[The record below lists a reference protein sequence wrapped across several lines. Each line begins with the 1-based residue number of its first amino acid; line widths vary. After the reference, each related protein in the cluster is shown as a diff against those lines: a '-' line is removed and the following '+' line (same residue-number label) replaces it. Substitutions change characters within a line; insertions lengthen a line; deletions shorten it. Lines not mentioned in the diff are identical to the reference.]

1 MASITILG
9 GTGHQ
14 GGGLARRFAAAGA
27 RVIVG
32 SRDPE
37 HARGIVTGWNTPGH
51 PIEVA
56 GNAEAVDRGEVIVLA
71 VPFTSIDA
79 LLGEVGSHVN
89 AGAVVID
96 VTVPVTFA
104 GGRMTMLEVA
114 EGSASEHIRARL
126 PENVVLGVAF
136 KTLPA
141 HVLGDPRKPLDC
153 DEFVCGDSEV
163 ARTHAIALVEL
174 LEGLRAVDVGPLMR
188 ARSIEHMTALAIAI
202 NQRHKTHD
210 ARFRVVGLT
219 GVDLKVVNKD
229 VGAEGD
235 EAMRNRRS
243 EDHEGH
249 SS

>member
-1 MASITILG
+1 MATIAILG

-14 GGGLARRFAAAGA
+14 GGGLAQRFAAAGA

-37 HARGIVTGWNTPGH
+37 RAREIVTGWNTPGQS
-51 PIEVA
+51 IEVA

-79 LLGEVGSHVN
+79 LLGEVGSHFK

-96 VTVPVTFA
+96 VTVPVTFE
-104 GGRMTMLEVA
+104 GGRMAMLDVA

-126 PENVVLGVAF
+126 PENVGLAAAF

-141 HVLGDPRKPLDC
+141 HVLGDPQRPLDC
-153 DEFVCGDSEV
+153 DEFVCADSDE
-163 ARTHAIALVEL
+163 ARARAMALVQKL
-174 LEGLRAVDVGPLMR
+174 PGLRPVDVGPLSR
-188 ARSIEHMTALAIAI
+188 ARFIENLTALAIAI
-202 NQRHKTHD
+202 NRRHKIHD

-219 GVDLKVVNKD
+219 
-229 VGAEGD
+229 
-235 EAMRNRRS
+235 
-243 EDHEGH
+243 
-249 SS
+249 